1 MPRQLPLL
9 NHFRETRLFLN
20 RTVTALVVVILLSI
34 GLIARLAYLQVVQ
47 HELYT
52 TLSDSNRMDI
62 VPIGPN
68 RGLIYDRNGVML
80 AENRPTFSL
89 EIVPERVE
97 ALEPTLTELAK
108 LISIGDTD
116 VQDFRKR
123 LRRKRRFEGVPIRLQ
138 LSDEEVAVFA
148 VNRYRFPGV
157 EIEARL
163 TRHYPLGALTAHAL
177 GYVGRINER
186 ELQRIDNSNYAATQ
200 HIGKVGVE
208 RFYED
213 VLHGK
218 VGFQQVETNARGRV
232 LRVLERTPPVPGS
245 DLYLNLDS
253 GLQAAAA
260 RALGENRGAVVAID
274 PSNGGVL
281 AMVSSPAYVPDL
293 FVNGIDAKSY
303 HELQENPDQP
313 LFNRAL
319 RGQYPPGSTIKPFIA
334 LAGLDY
340 QVTSPDYGIYDPGWF
355 KINKQDEHKYRDWR
369 KGGHGWVKLDRAI
382 SESCDTYFYD
392 LGLKLGIDRM
402 YAFLTRFGL
411 GQPTGVDIVEELAGL
426 VPSRDWKRGARN
438 QPWYPGE
445 TVITAIGQGF
455 MLATP
460 LQLASAAATLGSRG
474 HHLAPRLLH
483 ALKDPRTGYQT
494 PPPMVRDTIS
504 LRNPANW
511 ERVIHAM
518 EEVVHGERGTA
529 RKVGAGAQYRF
540 AGKTGTAQ
548 VFGIKQDEK
557 YVASEVDLRL
567 RDHALF
573 IAFAPADEPRIA
585 LSVVVENG
593 GSGSGTAAPIARQVL
608 DAYLL
613 EPKE

>member
-232 LRVLERTPPVPGS
+232 LRVLER
-245 DLYLNLDS
+245 
-253 GLQAAAA
+253 
-260 RALGENRGAVVAID
+260 I
-274 PSNGGVL
+274 
-281 AMVSSPAYVPDL
+281 
-293 FVNGIDAKSY
+293 
-303 HELQENPDQP
+303 
-313 LFNRAL
+313 
-319 RGQYPPGSTIKPFIA
+319 
-334 LAGLDY
+334 
-340 QVTSPDYGIYDPGWF
+340 
-355 KINKQDEHKYRDWR
+355 
-369 KGGHGWVKLDRAI
+369 
-382 SESCDTYFYD
+382 
-392 LGLKLGIDRM
+392 
-402 YAFLTRFGL
+402 
-411 GQPTGVDIVEELAGL
+411 
-426 VPSRDWKRGARN
+426 
-438 QPWYPGE
+438 
-445 TVITAIGQGF
+445 
-455 MLATP
+455 
-460 LQLASAAATLGSRG
+460 
-474 HHLAPRLLH
+474 
-483 ALKDPRTGYQT
+483 
-494 PPPMVRDTIS
+494 
-504 LRNPANW
+504 
-511 ERVIHAM
+511 
-518 EEVVHGERGTA
+518 
-529 RKVGAGAQYRF
+529 
-540 AGKTGTAQ
+540 
-548 VFGIKQDEK
+548 
-557 YVASEVDLRL
+557 
-567 RDHALF
+567 
-573 IAFAPADEPRIA
+573 
-585 LSVVVENG
+585 
-593 GSGSGTAAPIARQVL
+593 
-608 DAYLL
+608 
-613 EPKE
+613 